1 MFVDVFIRRPILS
14 SVLALVIILAG
25 VIAIPTLP
33 IAQYPELAPPQ
44 VTVSSFYTGASAQTV
59 ESAVTIPLE
68 QAINGVEGLLYMT
81 SSSTSSGVSQV
92 TATFELSRNQDL
104 AAVDVQNAIKLA
116 EPQLPEEGRRNGIT
130 EGAHERKRSQWRARA
145 RRETSPPQSFSPNIV
160 VESNSR

>member
-104 AAVDVQNAIKLA
+104 AAVDVQNRVSTA
-116 EPQLPEEGRRNGIT
+116 
-130 EGAHERKRSQWRARA
+130 
-145 RRETSPPQSFSPNIV
+145 
-160 VESNSR
+160 